1 MDPGSLVSEEIEAG
15 KELLRRFHELI
26 PVKAAFWLKDSSEEG
41 RWHLYIA
48 SDEIKDENIRDS
60 YGKLS
65 RVARE
70 LSQAADE
77 MSSIFLDPFLV
88 KLIPADDPL
97 AQAALDIN
105 RRFPGNL
112 PTRLGAHRFG
122 GLTVDGAYI
131 YPTSVFEHAE
141 RA

>member
-1 MDPGSLVSEEIEAG
+1 MDQGPLVIEEVDAG
-15 KELLRRFHELI
+15 KRLVRRFHELI
-26 PVKAAFWLKDSSEEG
+26 PVKATFWLKDSEEG

-48 SDEIKDENIRDS
+48 SDEIKDENIGDS

-70 LSQAADE
+70 LSRVADE
-77 MSSIFLDPFLV
+77 MSSFFLDPFLV

-112 PTRLGAHRFG
+112 PTRLGAQRFG

-141 RA
+141 RT